1 MGVIIP
7 ESDMEFGE
15 YKEKQVFRIEKSN
28 TIKMYKKL

>member
-15 YKEKQVFRIEKSN
+15 YKEKQVFRIEKANNIQKS
-28 TIKMYKKL
+28 